1 MQSPLGQK
9 SAYLQTYAPGLLFPI
24 ARKSTQSFFGFDLWH
39 AYELSWLNSQG
50 KPNVCVA
57 EFIFPCQSPF
67 LIESKSFK
75 LYLNS
80 FNQTKIESISALSE
94 ILQSDLSKASGASVQ
109 VKLKDLKQVDPES
122 FQMLSGVCLDEQNIS
137 CDIYHVNPEYLSCE
151 NDIVDETVYSQLLKS
166 NCPVTNQPDW
176 ASIEIAYSGKKINH
190 AGLLRYIVSFRDHQD
205 FHEHCVESIFTD
217 IWQRCAPHKLTVA
230 AYYTRRGGLD
240 INPVRSS
247 HEIEYYSKRLW
258 RQ

>member
-1 MQSPLGQK
+1 MHLGQK
-9 SAYLQTYAPGLLFPI
+9 SEYQQTYAPELLFPI
-24 ARKSTQSFFGFDLWH
+24 PRKSTQDFFGFDLWH
-39 AYELSWLNSQG
+39 GYEISWLNAEG
-50 KPNVCVA
+50 KPNVGIA

-80 FNQTKIESISALSE
+80 FNQTKVASISAISGM
-94 ILQSDLSKASGASVQ
+94 LQNDLSKASGASVQ
-109 VKLKDLKQVDPES
+109 VKLKDLTQINHES
-122 FQMLSGVCLDEQNIS
+122 FQVLSGVCLDEQNIL
-137 CDIYHVNPEYLSCE
+137 CDTYQVNPEYLTCE
-151 NDIVDETVYSQLLKS
+151 QESVVETVYSHLLKS

-176 ASIEIAYSGKKINH
+176 ASIEITYTGKKINH

-205 FHEHCVESIFTD
+205 FHEHCVESIFAD
-217 IWQRCAPHKLTVA
+217 IWQRCKPQKLTVA

>member
-1 MQSPLGQK
+1 MIPLGQK
-9 SAYLQTYAPGLLFPI
+9 SEYIETYTPELLFPI
-24 ARKSTQSFFGFDLWH
+24 ARKSTLDLFGFDLWH
-39 AYELSWLNSQG
+39 GYELSWLNPQG
-50 KPNVCVA
+50 KPEICVA
-57 EFIFPCQSPF
+57 EFIFPCQSPN

-80 FNQTKIESISALSE
+80 FNQTKIESMDALCD
-94 ILQSDLSKASGASVQ
+94 LLKKDLSAACGASVQ
-109 VKLKDLKQVDPES
+109 VELKKLSEVNNAS
-122 FQMLSGVCLDEQNIS
+122 FKTLSGICLDDQDIT
-137 CDIYHVNPEYLSCE
+137 CDTYHVNPDYLKCE
-151 NDIVDETVYSQLLKS
+151 NNAISQTVYSHLLKS

-176 ASIEIAYSGKKINH
+176 ATIVIDYSGKEINH

-205 FHEHCVESIFTD
+205 FHEQCVERIFAD
-217 IWQRCAPHKLTVA
+217 IWQLCAPEKLTVA

-247 HEIEYYSKRLW
+247 HEIPVYSLRLW